1 MGRTTRAW
9 ALKVDYDRLIWLTT
23 ARFGAIM
30 YIQTKQKGKH
40 YAIRYYYSCNDL
52 DRMADAGDMVGVDEY
67 SCSLHENY

>member
-30 YIQTKQKGKH
+30 YIQTKQKGKQH
-40 YAIRYYYSCNDL
+40 DKGTLR
-52 DRMADAGDMVGVDEY
+52 RFF
-67 SCSLHENY
+67 